1 MVFHMKQTIMKK
13 RFLHKEV
20 IYLVA
25 NELFSNWIILKFRHS
40 RRYLTSGKKYLTMY
54 IGYFGNP
61 SWRHSRMYFTH
72 FSKAVYWLSQGYFTC
87 SKQSWKNYFFSQNPR
102 KKRKNRGMR
111 IFLLV
116 MGDPKLHIFEIPYR
130 DTLEGISHV
139 SKKKQKNTFFLCKIE
154 LKCAH
159 LGGGS

>member
-1 MVFHMKQTIMKK
+1 
-13 RFLHKEV
+13 
-20 IYLVA
+20 
-25 NELFSNWIILKFRHS
+25 
-40 RRYLTSGKKYLTMY
+40 
-54 IGYFGNP
+54 
-61 SWRHSRMYFTH
+61 
-72 FSKAVYWLSQGYFTC
+72 
-87 SKQSWKNYFFSQNPR
+87 
-102 KKRKNRGMR
+102 MR

-159 LGGGS
+159 LAAGARGIYIATVIPPPTFYSFIFLNILPRLFKTLHRNSA